1 MVRAEADSVT
11 GWGWRGAWRA
21 GCSADVRIVRAYS
34 MARSGSALEGQR
46 RLGCARRIELREAV
60 GWLNCHRRKPQVPG
74 TPRCASI
81 GGGGDC
87 GGRAPVRVRRG
98 CARVSGRAPD
108 WEERREQTAPEPP
121 LRSIGGGGAGC
132 DRPCAEQR
140 WAVLASA
147 KREVGSPALAGG
159 WRAGHLG
166 VVVVGAIFLKEKFPL
181 ALGRRLLGCRQ
192 MFFCRKKFVG
202 LHSEECARI
211 SMREGC
217 DAFC

>member
-1 MVRAEADSVT
+1 M
-11 GWGWRGAWRA
+11 
-21 GCSADVRIVRAYS
+21 
-34 MARSGSALEGQR
+34 EGQR

-60 GWLNCHRRKPQVPG
+60 GWLEAHRREPQVPG

-132 DRPCAEQR
+132 DRRHADR
-140 WAVLASA
+140 RRAVFASA
-147 KREVGSPALAGG
+147 KREVGATARWVWCFL
-159 WRAGHLG
+159 R
-166 VVVVGAIFLKEKFPL
+166 GAIFLKEKFQFL
-181 ALGRRLLGCRQ
+181 ASVEASRKSSNVFAPKKLRRAAFRG
-192 MFFCRKKFVG
+192 
-202 LHSEECARI
+202 
-211 SMREGC
+211 MRTHEY
-217 DAFC
+217 A